1 MNKLIFISEM
11 RDPYSNAS
19 STQIMTRN
27 ILKGFLDNC
36 NDVTFVAIIENDV
49 SKENIKKYYTG
60 LFTRLI
66 FVSDITKNRRTR
78 FKGMLSMVWRT
89 ACYHQS
95 MNVENICRLIDDDS
109 VLVSHSPSIDSI
121 LLSRAIKRQFPKI
134 KYIQYWSDPITLA
147 LISPKDY
154 SIKRLPF
161 FWVENQLH
169 KSADSIVYG
178 TKSLYIGQKSLF
190 KKYREK
196 MAYCDVSYCID
207 NESTTISPSSNRKE
221 LLFGYFGGY
230 NSSVRDIQP
239 LYNAFVNEKSE
250 LVICGNGDIV
260 LTECSNIKIVKRVP
274 QSEVAALEA
283 SVNVYVCILNKH
295 GIQIPGK
302 VFYLT
307 DSDKYILVIC
317 DGDYKEEIREYLSS
331 FKRFIFCENTIED
344 IRRVMREINMEHYS
358 IDISELYRLSP
369 KYVSKSI
376 LDGGFIE

>member
-1 MNKLIFISEM
+1 MNKIIFISEM

-27 ILKGFLDNC
+27 ILKGFCDNC
-36 NDVTFVAIIENDV
+36 KDVTFVAIIEENV
-49 SKENIKKYYTG
+49 SKENIKTYYNG
-60 LFTRLI
+60 LYTRLV
-66 FVSDITKNRRTR
+66 FVSDITQNRRTR
-78 FKGMLSMVWRT
+78 LKGMLSMVWNT
-89 ACYHQS
+89 TINHS
-95 MNVENICRLIDDDS
+95 GKNITDICNLIDDDT

-121 LLSRAIKRQFPKI
+121 LLCRAIKQKFPKLR
-134 KYIQYWSDPITLA
+134 YVQYWSDPITLA

-169 KSADSIVYG
+169 KSADAIVYG

-190 KKYREK
+190 KRYSKK

-207 NESTTISPSSNRKE
+207 NEITDDSCANKKE

-230 NSSVRDIQP
+230 NSSVRDIRH
-239 LYNAFVNEKSE
+239 LYKAFENEKSK
-250 LVICGNGDIV
+250 LLICGNGDIS
-260 LTECSNIKIVKRVP
+260 LAERSNIEVVNRVP
-274 QSEVAALEA
+274 QSEVASLEA
-283 SVNVYVCILNKH
+283 SADVYICILNKH

-307 DSDKYILVIC
+307 DTDKYILVIC
-317 DGDYKEEIREYLSS
+317 DGDYKKVIREYLSS
-331 FKRFIFCENTIED
+331 FKRFIFCENTVDD
-344 IRRVMREINMEHYS
+344 IRRIIKEINMGQHS
-358 IDISELYRLSP
+358 IDKTELYRLSP

-376 LDGGFIE
+376 IDGGFKK